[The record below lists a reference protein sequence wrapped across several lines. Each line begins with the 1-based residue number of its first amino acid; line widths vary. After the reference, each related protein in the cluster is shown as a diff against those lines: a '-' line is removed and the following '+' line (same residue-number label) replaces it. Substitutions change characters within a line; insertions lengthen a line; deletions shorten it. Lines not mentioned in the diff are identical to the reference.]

1 MSEGFFE
8 ALEAVATEAGYSFEE
23 LANALRVLGY
33 GSTIVL
39 NTLLTRAGA
48 RVGLVV
54 TAGFEDLLLMERGK
68 QTWTE
73 YERIDRIHA
82 VTHRH
87 LEPLVNKRHI
97 VGVTERI
104 DCLGQRV
111 VPIYE
116 DELRSGVTRLLDDGV
131 DAIAVC
137 LLWSFLNDEHE
148 RRVRD
153 VALEVAAERD
163 MKLEIY
169 ISSEVSPVARELSR
183 ANASLIEAYTTPRAV
198 AGLASIEER
207 LRERGFGG
215 ALQVMQSS
223 GGLAPFGSVRAVET
237 IQSGPV
243 GGVIGGHYIGALYGI
258 DNILTSDVGG
268 TSFDVALIT
277 AGQVPVN
284 REPVAVGMILG
295 VPMVE
300 ILSIGAGGG
309 TLARVDGLTGRLSV
323 GPESAGAVPGPVCFG
338 RGGSVPT
345 VTDADLVLGYINP
358 ATFGAGRSRLD
369 VDAAREAIRAHV
381 AEPLELSVEEAA
393 EGIKRLIDVRMAD
406 TLDGLVAARGFEMQ
420 EYHLLAFG
428 GAGPTHVAG
437 YSGELP
443 LAGVMVFPFSSVF
456 SAFGAAAA
464 DYQHHYTRS
473 CNIIV
478 PPFADDGQQL
488 DVGSRL
494 NELWHDLAER
504 AVTQMEKEG
513 FSRGELVLVPQVMM
527 RYGRQLN
534 DLVVAS
540 PVQRIDSAGDFQR
553 LIDAFEQQYEQI
565 YARAAR
571 YPQSGF
577 EVFEVGLV
585 ASAAKIK
592 PLLATYDQG
601 APDPVAAARLGSQPA
616 WFGGAKYETPRF
628 QLAALRPGNRVEGP
642 AVIEDP
648 TTTFVVPPGFLVEAD
663 RYLTLWLRRS

>member
-1 MSEGFFE
+1 M
-8 ALEAVATEAGYSFEE
+8 
-23 LANALRVLGY
+23 LGY

-39 NTLLTRAGA
+39 NTLLTRRGVQ
-48 RVGLVV
+48 VGLVV

-73 YERIDRIHA
+73 YERVDRIHA

-87 LEPLVNKRHI
+87 LEPLVPKRLI

-104 DCLGQRV
+104 DCLAQVV
-111 VPIYE
+111 VPLYE
-116 DELRSGVTRLLDDGV
+116 HEVREGIGRLLDDGV
-131 DAIAVC
+131 EAIAVC
-137 LLWSFLNDEHE
+137 LLWSFLNDAHE
-148 RRVRD
+148 LRVREI
-153 VALEVAAERD
+153 ALELAAERGREV
-163 MKLEIY
+163 EIY
-169 ISSEVSPVARELSR
+169 VSSEVSPVARELSR
-183 ANASLIEAYTTPRAV
+183 TNAALIDAYTTPRAV

-207 LRERGFGG
+207 LRGHGFAG

-243 GGVIGGHYIGALYGI
+243 GGVIGGRYIGSLYGI
-258 DNILTSDVGG
+258 ENILTSDVGG

-277 AGQVPVN
+277 AGRVPVN

-309 TLARVDGLTGRLSV
+309 TLARVDELTGRLSV
-323 GPESAGAVPGPVCFG
+323 GPDSAGAVPGPVCFG
-338 RGGSVPT
+338 RGGTVPT
-345 VTDADLVLGYINP
+345 VTDADLVLGFINP
-358 ATFGAGRSRLD
+358 DTFGAGRSHLD
-369 VDAAREAIRAHV
+369 VDAARTAILSHV
-381 AEPLELSVEEAA
+381 ADPLELAIEEAA

-406 TLDGLVAARGFEMQ
+406 TLDGLVAARGFNMQ

-437 YSGELP
+437 YSGGLP

-456 SAFGAAAA
+456 SAFGASAA

-473 CNIIV
+473 CNIVV
-478 PPFADDGQQL
+478 PPLADENVQL
-488 DVGSRL
+488 EVGERL

-504 AVTQMEKEG
+504 AVAQMETEG
-513 FSRGELVLVPQVMM
+513 FGRAELVLQPQAMM

-534 DLVVAS
+534 DLVVSS
-540 PVQRIDSAGDFQR
+540 PVQRIESAGDFER
-553 LIDAFEQQYEQI
+553 LIDAFERQYEQI

-577 EVFEVGLV
+577 EIFEVGLV
-585 ASAAKIK
+585 AAAAKIK
-592 PLLATYDQG
+592 PLLPVYEAG
-601 APDPVAAARLGSQPA
+601 GPDPATEASLGSRPA
-616 WFGGAKYETPRF
+616 WFDGEHYPTSRF
-628 QLAALRPGNRVEGP
+628 QLRSLRPGNRIEGP

-648 TTTFVVPPGFLVEAD
+648 TTTFVVPPGFVVEAD
-663 RYLTLWLRRS
+663 RHLTLLLTRS

>member
-1 MSEGFFE
+1 
-8 ALEAVATEAGYSFEE
+8 
-23 LANALRVLGY
+23 VLGY

-39 NTLLTRAGA
+39 NTLLTRRGE

-73 YERIDRIHA
+73 YERVDRIHA

-87 LEPLVNKRHI
+87 LEPLVAKREI
-97 VGVTERI
+97 AGVTERI
-104 DCLGQRV
+104 DCLGEVV
-111 VPIYE
+111 VPLYE
-116 DELRSGVTRLLDDGV
+116 HEVRTEVTRLLERGV

-137 LLWSFLNDEHE
+137 LLWSFLNDVHE
-148 RRVRD
+148 RRVREIT
-153 VALEVAAERD
+153 LELAEERG
-163 MKLEIY
+163 LEIEVY
-169 ISSEVSPVARELSR
+169 LSSEVSPVARELSR
-183 ANASLIEAYTTPRAV
+183 TNAALIEAYTTPRAV

-207 LRERGFGG
+207 LRSRGFGG

-243 GGVIGGHYIGALYGI
+243 GGVIGGRYIGSLYGI
-258 DNILTSDVGG
+258 ENVLTSDVGG

-309 TLARVDGLTGRLSV
+309 TLARVDELSGRLSV
-323 GPESAGAVPGPVCFG
+323 GPDSAGAVPGPVCFG
-338 RGGSVPT
+338 RGGVLPT
-345 VTDADLVLGYINP
+345 VTDADLVLGYVNP
-358 ATFGAGRSRLD
+358 ATFGGGRTQLD
-369 VDAAREAIRAHV
+369 VTAAREAIRRHI

-393 EGIKRLIDVRMAD
+393 DGIRRLIDVRMAD
-406 TLDGLVAARGFEMQ
+406 TLDGLVAARGFDLH

-456 SAFGAAAA
+456 SAFGASAA

-473 CNIIV
+473 CNIIL
-478 PPFADDGQQL
+478 PPLADEGVRL
-488 DVGSRL
+488 GVGERL
-494 NELWHDLAER
+494 NELWHDLSER
-504 AVTQMEKEG
+504 AVEQMEAEG
-513 FSRGELVLVPQVMM
+513 FARSELVLQPQAMM

-534 DLVVAS
+534 DLVVPS
-540 PVQRIDSAGDFQR
+540 PVQRISSDDDFQR
-553 LIDAFEQQYEQI
+553 LLDAFERQYEQI

-577 EVFEVGLV
+577 EIFEVGLV

-592 PLLATYDQG
+592 PLLPVFEDG
-601 APDPVAAARLGSQPA
+601 GPDPTSAARLGSRPA
-616 WFGGAKYETPRF
+616 WFNGEKYETPRL
-628 QLAALRPGNRVEGP
+628 QLRSLRPRNRIEGP

-648 TTTFVVPPGFLVEAD
+648 TTTFVVPPGFVVDAD
-663 RYLTLWLRRS
+663 KHLTLWLRRS